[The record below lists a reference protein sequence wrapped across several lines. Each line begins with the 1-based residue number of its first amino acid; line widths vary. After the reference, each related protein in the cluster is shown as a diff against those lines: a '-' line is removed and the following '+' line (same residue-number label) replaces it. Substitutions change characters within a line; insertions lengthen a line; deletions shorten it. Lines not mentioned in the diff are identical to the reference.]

1 MTREQIDLAI
11 FRTHI
16 LSQALI
22 EAIDDLKGTPF
33 YRHRVKS
40 MANTL
45 QQAMIADI
53 NNTITDLYGRD
64 EELMM
69 HMSQS
74 IDAITESLVKDSP
87 AVIASYPMMI
97 QNIRDKYNE
106 YEQSA
111 TDSDSREQGI
121 EVG

>member
-16 LSQALI
+16 LSQSLI
-22 EAIDDLKGTPF
+22 EAIDELKGTPF
-33 YRHRVKS
+33 YKQRIKS

-87 AVIASYPMMI
+87 AVIASYPIMI

-106 YEQSA
+106 YEQSGA
-111 TDSDSREQGI
+111 DSDSSEQDNS
-121 EVG
+121 VG